1 MSQILEWCYR
11 IVWGVPALALIIG
24 VGLYLSFRT
33 GFAQV
38 RLFPRAFG
46 DFLRRL
52 RPGVSKPGETS
63 AFGALCTA
71 LAATVGTGNLAGVA
85 GAIAIGG
92 PGAIFWMWLCGIL
105 GMVTKLAEAV
115 LSVRYRVKSGT
126 EFLGGP
132 MYMIGRGMG
141 RRWRWMAGAYSV
153 FGIVAA
159 FGVGNATQINAV
171 ISGWNDCLLAFGA
184 EPTGKGNLLLGILLG
199 SVVLVLLLGGA
210 GRIGAVT
217 EKLVPLAAAA
227 YLLLGTV
234 VLVLRRDA
242 IGDAFC
248 SIIQGAFSPQA
259 VTGGVIGSA
268 VATLRVGIS
277 RGVFTNE
284 AGMGTA
290 GIAHAGANVSHPVEQ
305 GLMGIMEVFLDTIVI
320 CTMTAL
326 VILCSG
332 VPVPYGTDVGLSLTI
347 SSFSAVVGD
356 WSRVFIAISVCLF
369 AFATVLGWGLYGAR
383 CAQYLFGGS
392 AWKLF
397 AVLQACVVVV
407 SATLRTQ
414 TVWLLAEI
422 VNGLMAI
429 PNLIALAALCPELC
443 RLIIDFQRKTGT
455 AAGGGTLCKYPS
467 TQTAASPRLCV
478 NSTPSQLRR
487 RSRER
492 KYTT

>member
-1 MSQILEWCYR
+1 
-11 IVWGVPALALIIG
+11 
-24 VGLYLSFRT
+24 
-33 GFAQV
+33 
-38 RLFPRAFG
+38 
-46 DFLRRL
+46 
-52 RPGVSKPGETS
+52 
-63 AFGALCTA
+63 
-71 LAATVGTGNLAGVA
+71 
-85 GAIAIGG
+85 
-92 PGAIFWMWLCGIL
+92 
-105 GMVTKLAEAV
+105 
-115 LSVRYRVKSGT
+115 
-126 EFLGGP
+126 

-141 RRWRWMAGAYSV
+141 RRWRRMAGAYSV

-184 EPTGKGNLLLGILLG
+184 ERTGKGNLLLGILLG

-414 TVWLLAEI
+414 TVWLLAEV

-492 KYTT
+492 KYIT